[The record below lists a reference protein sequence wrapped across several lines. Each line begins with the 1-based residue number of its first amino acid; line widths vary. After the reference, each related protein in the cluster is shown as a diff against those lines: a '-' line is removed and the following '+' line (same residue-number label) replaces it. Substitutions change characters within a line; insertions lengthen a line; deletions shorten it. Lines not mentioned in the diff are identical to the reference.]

1 MDNGRAGL
9 LMVAAMALFAV
20 EDALLKSLSG
30 RMPVGQL
37 LLMLGLGGGLVL
49 GLYARWKGVA
59 VFSRRA
65 LEGAVLVRNLSEFV
79 AALGLL
85 TALSLVPLS
94 VVSAIIQAVPLA
106 VTLGGALFLGER
118 VGWRRW
124 LAVCLGL
131 AGVLLILRPGTGGF
145 DANALW
151 AVLGVAGLAARD
163 LATRRLGRSVATEQ
177 LSVWG
182 FLVLVP
188 AGLMLLAVQGPP
200 VALDG
205 ADSLRMLAVLAL
217 GTVGYTLMT
226 LATQVGDL
234 SAIAPLRYS
243 RLAFAMLIALI
254 VFDERPDAMTL
265 AGAAL
270 VVGSGLYALMREAR
284 LRRAARRA
292 AAPPSPAGPAP
303 L

>member
-37 LLMLGLGGGLVL
+37 LVMLGIGGALVL
-49 GLYARWKGVA
+49 WPFAARRGVPILTA
-59 VFSRRA
+59 RA
-65 LEGAVLVRNLSEFV
+65 LQGAVLVRNGAEFL
-79 AALGLL
+79 AAMGML

-94 VVSAIIQAVPLA
+94 TVSAIIQAVPLA
-106 VTLGGALFLGER
+106 VTLGGALVLGER

-124 LAVCLGL
+124 LAVSVGMV
-131 AGVLLILRPGTGGF
+131 GVLMILRPGTAGF

-177 LSVWG
+177 LTVWG

-188 AGLMLLAVQGPP
+188 AGLLLLAFSEPP
-200 VALDG
+200 AAIGG
-205 ADSLRMLAVLAL
+205 ADALRMLVVLAL

-243 RLAFAMLIALI
+243 RLAFALLIAAV
-254 VFDERPDAMTL
+254 VFGERPDALTL

-270 VVGSGLYALMREAR
+270 VVGSGLYTLMREAA

-292 AAPPSPAGPAP
+292 AAPSPAEPAP